1 MIYLGVGKLKGK
13 SGPNLHVEIRQ
24 EEGDKEAQ
32 DSQAL
37 WVVQQGTE
45 DLTFIF
51 RLSV

>member
-1 MIYLGVGKLKGK
+1 MEVGKLNGK

-24 EEGDKEAQ
+24 EERDKEAQ

-37 WVVQQGTE
+37 WFVQQGTE
-45 DLTFIF
+45 DLPFVF